1 MAAMAASLMCCGVA
15 KMRLAG
21 AEVNH
26 VNACARSLSASATT
40 AHRGLKVPM
49 RLMRSVSRSASVV
62 AVRHDFF
69 SFLF

>member
-26 VNACARSLSASATT
+26 VNALRAQLVGFGHHR
-40 AHRGLKVPM
+40 HRG
-49 RLMRSVSRSASVV
+49 
-62 AVRHDFF
+62 
-69 SFLF
+69 